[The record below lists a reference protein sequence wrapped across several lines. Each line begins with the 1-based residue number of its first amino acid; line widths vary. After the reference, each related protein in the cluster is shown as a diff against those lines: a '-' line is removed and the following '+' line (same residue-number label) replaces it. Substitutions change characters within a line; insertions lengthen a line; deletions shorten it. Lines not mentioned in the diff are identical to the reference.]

1 MAEQGTQP
9 APAFTVQMG
18 EAGFS
23 INVKMLDPHG
33 QEVMLTF
40 RAPLASHADT
50 MIDYYSNRMKK
61 LIEAG
66 WQPLKAAVRAPQE
79 SAPANGGGVPVC
91 RVHGR
96 QMKPS
101 RKPGSFYCSSKL
113 ADGSYCTEKV
123 DA

>member
-1 MAEQGTQP
+1 MAEQGTQTAQQP
-9 APAFTVQMG
+9 AVTTM

-23 INVKMLDPHG
+23 MNVKMLDASG

-40 RAPLASHADT
+40 RCPQAGQAERLIEHYNA
-50 MIDYYSNRMKK
+50 MVGK
-61 LIEAG
+61 LIAAG
-66 WQPLKAAVRAPQE
+66 WQPLKGGARATAD
-79 SAPANGGGVPVC
+79 APTNGGAVPTC

-113 ADGSYCTEKV
+113 ADGSYCAEKV

>member
-1 MAEQGTQP
+1 MAEQGTQQAQQP
-9 APAFTVQMG
+9 AASMS

-23 INVKMLDPHG
+23 MNVRIFDKHG

-40 RAPLASHADT
+40 RCPLVNQAE
-50 MIDYYSNRMKK
+50 K
-61 LIEAG
+61 LITVYENMMEQLLGIG
-66 WQPLKAAVRAPQE
+66 WRPINNGAKQTAD
-79 SAPANGGGVPVC
+79 APANGGAVPVC

-113 ADGSYCTEKV
+113 ADGSYCVEKV
-123 DA
+123 DG